1 MPLCFGMFDLPAPYQ
16 LDTKTDDANWLLGD
30 NIGYIL
36 LFSSGAVAGPKTCSP
51 SLELNE
57 DMANKRLETSIMG
70 QYWIRFPKG
79 QEGLPAV
86 WKKGRLM
93 SIGLDE
99 GEVAEWRK
107 HLGEKLEGS
116 KRSSRKRSVE
126 VHGEVG

>member
-1 MPLCFGMFDLPAPYQ
+1 MHQRIDGFHNWNDKLERMVPLCFGMFDLLAPYQ

-36 LFSSGAVAGPKTCSP
+36 LFSPGVVAGPKTCSP

-57 DMANKRLETSIMG
+57 DMANKRLKTPIMG

-99 GEVAEWRK
+99 GEVAE
-107 HLGEKLEGS
+107 
-116 KRSSRKRSVE
+116 
-126 VHGEVG
+126 